1 MTWIRQ
7 NWHRVLA
14 HAAGLAPLIILA
26 IDYLRGELEA
36 DPYRYTTLHS
46 GSAGLLLLVASLACT
61 PVNTLL
67 GWRQAVQIR
76 RTLGL
81 YGFLYVMLHLLSY
94 AAFDSQFDAELIWR
108 DLGERRSMLVGLLA
122 FAALAPLALTST
134 SGWKRRLGK
143 RWRLLHRLVYLALP
157 LSVLHFFW
165 LDRDFIER
173 PIIYAVVVGVLLVL
187 RLPPVR
193 RAIAHAR
200 SRLIRPRAAII
211 TPPHLNDRQ

>member
-1 MTWIRQ
+1 MPWIRQ

-14 HAAGLAPLIILA
+14 HAAGLAPLVVLA
-26 IDYLRGELEA
+26 IDHLRGELEA
-36 DPYRYTTLHS
+36 DPYRYATLHS
-46 GSAGLLLLVASLACT
+46 GSAGLVLLVASLACT

-81 YGFLYVMLHLLSY
+81 YGFLYVTLHLLSY

-108 DLGERRSMLVGLLA
+108 DLGERRSMLVGLVA
-122 FAALAPLALTST
+122 FAALVPLALTST
-134 SGWKRRLGK
+134 NGWKRRLGK

-165 LDRDFIER
+165 LDRDFIQR
-173 PIIYAVVVGVLLVL
+173 PMLYAAVVALLLAL
-187 RLPPVR
+187 RLPPIR
-193 RAIAHAR
+193 RAIVHAR
-200 SRLIRPRAAII
+200 SRLIRQRAAVIA
-211 TPPHLNDRQ
+211 PPD